1 MKHGD
6 HDTVSDRSEPQR
18 ALHRMEQQNQALSIL
33 NELALDQSGTDE
45 EKIRTALIRGADFL
59 GLPVAIL
66 SEITGEAYLVRA
78 TNVPE
83 SADLYPGQLFSLGQ
97 TYCSILLRQQG
108 CLAIHH
114 MSQSPYRNHPCY
126 RAFGLEAYIAAPV
139 IIQGRTFGTLNFS
152 SPDPRPHPFTDTE
165 ITFVT
170 LLTKWLASLLEG
182 QITARTLTKLV
193 RQAPGML
200 YQYRQWPDGR
210 SAFPYT
216 SPGIRDIYGC
226 SPEEVAEDASRVFER
241 IHPDD
246 LPAVAESIQT
256 SSTHLSTWQHQYRVR
271 SDRGWRWVEGR
282 ATPEKLADNS
292 IIWHGYI
299 TDIDDK
305 KRTQLALQ
313 ESEAQLRRL
322 FELSPIGIA
331 LNDLHTGAF
340 LAVNDALLAPTGYH
354 REQFLGLHPSALMA
368 GDFPAFRSQ
377 VMRELNDTGRFGPYE
392 LTITRHDRS
401 HYPALVQG
409 LVIKGDAGQ
418 TLIWTLVEDIS
429 ERKKVERMKNEF
441 ISSVS
446 HELRTPLTSIAG
458 SLGLIASGALGQL
471 PDKVAQMVQIAARN
485 SDQLKHLINDLLDME
500 KLVSGRIRMSI
511 EPAPLFPVL
520 AEALEQLRTYAMDR
534 EVSLALAPDHPDRRA
549 AFDRHRL
556 QQAVMNLLSNAIK
569 FSPRQARVDIRIRPR
584 PGHLRVEVSDR
595 GPGIPSSF
603 HPQLFEKFAQADSS
617 TTRDQRGTG
626 LGLAITREIMTQM
639 GGEVGFRTRVGQGST
654 FWLDIPRAP

>member
-1 MKHGD
+1 
-6 HDTVSDRSEPQR
+6 
-18 ALHRMEQQNQALSIL
+18 
-33 NELALDQSGTDE
+33 
-45 EKIRTALIRGADFL
+45 
-59 GLPVAIL
+59 
-66 SEITGEAYLVRA
+66 
-78 TNVPE
+78 
-83 SADLYPGQLFSLGQ
+83 
-97 TYCSILLRQQG
+97 
-108 CLAIHH
+108 

-520 AEALEQLRTYAMDR
+520 AEAVEQLRTYAMDR
-534 EVSLALAPDHPDRRA
+534 RGVPGPGPGPPRPKGGVRPTPVAAGGHEPAVQRHQVLPPAGPGGHPDPATARPPAGGGQRPGT
-549 AFDRHRL
+549 RHPL
-556 QQAVMNLLSNAIK
+556 Q
-569 FSPRQARVDIRIRPR
+569 FSPPAVREIRPGGQFHH
-584 PGHLRVEVSDR
+584 PGSTGDR
-595 GPGIPSSF
+595 TRSGHHPGNHDPDGRGGRF
-603 HPQLFEKFAQADSS
+603 PHPG
-617 TTRDQRGTG
+617 GTG
-626 LGLAITREIMTQM
+626 FDLLA
-639 GGEVGFRTRVGQGST
+639 GHSQGAIDTGRS
-654 FWLDIPRAP
+654 R